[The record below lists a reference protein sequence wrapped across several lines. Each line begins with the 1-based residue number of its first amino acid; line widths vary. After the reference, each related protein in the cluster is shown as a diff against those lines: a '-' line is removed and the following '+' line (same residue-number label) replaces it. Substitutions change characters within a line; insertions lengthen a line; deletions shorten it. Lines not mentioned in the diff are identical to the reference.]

1 MKSTTPPVDATE
13 DENPTASPAAIETE
27 QPENPTTPSTVE
39 EAKSEQD
46 KVEEFKHAIEEA
58 LEEGEIEEGEIAE

>member
-1 MKSTTPPVDATE
+1 MKSTTPPVDATQS
-13 DENPTASPAAIETE
+13 TASPAAIET
-27 QPENPTTPSTVE
+27 ENPTTPSTVE
-39 EAKSEQD
+39 EVKSEQD